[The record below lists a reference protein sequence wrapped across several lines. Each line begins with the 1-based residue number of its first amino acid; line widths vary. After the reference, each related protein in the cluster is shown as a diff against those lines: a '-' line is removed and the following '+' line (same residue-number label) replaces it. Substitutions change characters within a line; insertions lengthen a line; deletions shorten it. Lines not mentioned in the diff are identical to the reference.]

1 MNFILMQSSIFEC
14 AGFSC
19 RLNPKQAVNFVK
31 TGLSATNMYVRQS
44 CIHLSGVL
52 YLYMGATLRTMMA
65 DEKPA
70 AIAMME
76 EEWTKLGDS
85 KPPPPTRGLR
95 IIKKEFT
102 ADNGDEQTEKAE
114 PEATPDPD
122 ELVQRTNIT

>member
-1 MNFILMQSSIFEC
+1 
-14 AGFSC
+14 
-19 RLNPKQAVNFVK
+19 
-31 TGLSATNMYVRQS
+31 MYVRQS